1 MYRELAA
8 YLAELGYYP
17 HREKSSISFKHDLH
31 NKQMAKIGFGR
42 GKAPAPFFALRFSAC
57 RGYSQ
62 RFADIVGDAAVRYPS
77 RAARCTDG
85 GCDFCA
91 GDPETHV
98 YTALSPDGEAKYL
111 CGANALAIPNLSAD
125 DIEEIKRLI
134 AEENAYPVSYT
145 HLKKVPKLGP
155 KAFEQCAGFLRV
167 PESKNPLDRT
177 GVHPESYKA
186 AEALLSLCGFRPEDA
201 AAGRLAELR
210 ERAET
215 LGLSALAEKL
225 GLGVPTLSDICLLY
239 TSA

>member
-1 MYRELAA
+1 MMMKTKKQKELIEAFLSSIGEEIRPVYRERAA

-134 AEENAYPVSYT
+134 AEENAYL
-145 HLKKVPKLGP
+145 LKH
-155 KAFEQCAGFLRV
+155 QAGV
-167 PESKNPLDRT
+167 A
-177 GVHPESYKA
+177 V
-186 AEALLSLCGFRPEDA
+186 
-201 AAGRLAELR
+201 
-210 ERAET
+210 
-215 LGLSALAEKL
+215 
-225 GLGVPTLSDICLLY
+225 
-239 TSA
+239 